1 MYTIT
6 LGGMSGGG
14 ARDIGPMVAQKL
26 KADYVDRIFLSN
38 IAKDVGATVEAL
50 HQREEKLP
58 SRSEKWIHVIQ
69 RLLERSAVTGS
80 AGDPYFG
87 PGITALLTEE
97 YEDIPQ
103 PTITRGHEVEDDVY
117 IEAIESAMKEMAADG
132 DVVFIGR
139 GGHVILKDMPNVLR
153 VGVVASL
160 EDRVKTLMA
169 REAIDSSDEAIVVLE
184 QRDQARKYFF
194 KKYFELDEPDNPN
207 LFHFTIN
214 SSEIS
219 TNYAAEMVI
228 QNLNSFVD
236 GRMFE

>member
-14 ARDIGPMVAQKL
+14 ARDIGPIVAQKL

-38 IAKDVGATVEAL
+38 VAKDVGATVEAL
-50 HQREEKLP
+50 HQREERLP
-58 SRSEKWIHVIQ
+58 TRSEKWIHVIQ

-160 EDRVKTLMA
+160 EDRVKTLMD
-169 REAIDSSDEAIVVLE
+169 REAIDSDKAIVTLE
-184 QRDQARKYFF
+184 QRDQARKHFF

>member
-14 ARDIGPMVAQKL
+14 ARDIGPIVAQKL

-50 HQREEKLP
+50 YQIEEKLP
-58 SRSEKWIHVIQ
+58 SRSEKWIHVVQ

-87 PGITALLTEE
+87 PGITALLTDE

-117 IEAIESAMKEMAADG
+117 IEAIESTMKEMAADG

-153 VGVVASL
+153 VGVVASF
-160 EDRVKTLMA
+160 EDRVKTLMT
-169 REAIDSSDEAIVVLE
+169 REDIDRDKAIVTLE
-184 QRDQARKYFF
+184 QRDQARKHFF

-214 SSEIS
+214 SSEMS
-219 TNYAAEMVI
+219 TNYAAEMII
-228 QNLNSFVD
+228 QNLNSFAD
-236 GRMFE
+236 GGMFE

>member
-14 ARDIGPMVAQKL
+14 ARDIGPIVAQKL

-38 IAKDVGATVEAL
+38 VAKDVGATVEAL
-50 HQREEKLP
+50 HQREERLP
-58 SRSEKWIHVIQ
+58 TRSEKWIHVIQ

-153 VGVVASL
+153 VGVVASF
-160 EDRVKTLMA
+160 EDRVKTLMN
-169 REAIDSSDEAIVVLE
+169 RETIDRDNAMVTLE
-184 QRDQARKYFF
+184 QRDQARKHFF
-194 KKYFELDEPDNPN
+194 KKYFDLDEPDNPN

-228 QNLNSFVD
+228 QNLNSFAD
-236 GRMFE
+236 GHMFE

>member
-14 ARDIGPMVAQKL
+14 ARDIGPLVAQKL

-38 IAKDVGATVEAL
+38 VAKDVGATVEAL
-50 HQREEKLP
+50 HQREERLP
-58 SRSEKWIHVIQ
+58 TRSEKWIHVIQ

-153 VGVVASL
+153 VGVVASF
-160 EDRVKTLMA
+160 EDRVKTLMN
-169 REAIDSSDEAIVVLE
+169 RETIDRDNAMVTLE
-184 QRDQARKYFF
+184 QRDQARKHFF

-219 TNYAAEMVI
+219 INYAADMVI
-228 QNLNSFVD
+228 QNLNSFAD

>member
-14 ARDIGPMVAQKL
+14 ARDIGPIVAQKL

-50 HQREEKLP
+50 YQIEEKLP
-58 SRSEKWIHVIQ
+58 SRSEKWIHVVQ

-87 PGITALLTEE
+87 PGITALLTDE

-117 IEAIESAMKEMAADG
+117 IEAIESTMKEMAADG

-153 VGVVASL
+153 VGVVASF
-160 EDRVKTLMA
+160 EDRLKTLMT
-169 REAIDSSDEAIVVLE
+169 REAIHRDKAIVTLE

-214 SSEIS
+214 SSEMS
-219 TNYAAEMVI
+219 TNYAAEMII
-228 QNLNSFVD
+228 QNLNSFAD
-236 GRMFE
+236 GGMFE

>member
-14 ARDIGPMVAQKL
+14 ARDIGPLVAQKL

-38 IAKDVGATVEAL
+38 VAKNVGATVEAL

-58 SRSEKWIHVIQ
+58 TRSEKWIHVIQ

-87 PGITALLTEE
+87 PGISALLTEE

-117 IEAIESAMKEMAADG
+117 IEAIESTMKEMAADG

-153 VGVVASL
+153 VGVVASF
-160 EDRVKTLMA
+160 EDRVKTLMS
-169 REAIDSSDEAIVVLE
+169 RETIDRDNAIATLE

-219 TNYAAEMVI
+219 TNYAADMVI
-228 QNLNSFVD
+228 QNLNSFAD

>member
-14 ARDIGPMVAQKL
+14 ARDIGPVVAQKL
-26 KADYVDRIFLSN
+26 KADYIDRIFLSN

-58 SRSEKWIHVIQ
+58 TRSEKWIHVIQ

-87 PGITALLTEE
+87 PGISALLTEE

-117 IEAIESAMKEMAADG
+117 IAAIESTMKEMAADG

-153 VGVVASL
+153 VGVVASF
-160 EDRVKTLMA
+160 EDRVKTLMS
-169 REAIDSSDEAIVVLE
+169 RETIDRDNAIATLE

-219 TNYAAEMVI
+219 TNYAADMVI
-228 QNLNSFVD
+228 QNLNSFAD

>member
-14 ARDIGPMVAQKL
+14 ARDIGPLVAQKL

-38 IAKDVGATVEAL
+38 VAKDVGATVEAL
-50 HQREEKLP
+50 HQREERLP
-58 SRSEKWIHVIQ
+58 TRSEKWIHVIQ

-153 VGVVASL
+153 VGVVASF
-160 EDRVKTLMA
+160 EDRVKTLMS
-169 REAIDSSDEAIVVLE
+169 RETIDRDNAMVTLE
-184 QRDQARKYFF
+184 QRDQARKHFF

-228 QNLNSFVD
+228 QNLNSFAD
-236 GRMFE
+236 GHMFE

>member
-14 ARDIGPMVAQKL
+14 ARDIGPLVAQKL

-38 IAKDVGATVEAL
+38 VAKDVGATVEAL

-58 SRSEKWIHVIQ
+58 TRSEKWIHVIQ

-103 PTITRGHEVEDDVY
+103 PIITRGHEVEDDVY

-153 VGVVASL
+153 VGVVASF
-160 EDRVKTLMA
+160 EDRVKTLMS
-169 REAIDSSDEAIVVLE
+169 RETIDRDNAMVTLE
-184 QRDQARKYFF
+184 QRDQARKHFF

-228 QNLNSFVD
+228 QNLNSFAD
-236 GRMFE
+236 GHMFE

>member
-169 REAIDSSDEAIVVLE
+169 REAIDSDEAIVVLE

>member
-14 ARDIGPMVAQKL
+14 ARDIGPIVAKKL
-26 KADYVDRIFLSN
+26 EADYVDRIFLSN

-50 HQREEKLP
+50 HQIEEKLP
-58 SRSEKWIHVIQ
+58 TRSEKWIHVVQ

-117 IEAIESAMKEMAADG
+117 IEALESTMKEMAADG

-153 VGVVASL
+153 VGVVASF
-160 EDRVKTLMA
+160 EDRIKTLMT
-169 REAIDSSDEAIVVLE
+169 REAIDKDKAIVTLE

-194 KKYFELDEPDNPN
+194 KKYFDLDEPDNPN

-219 TNYAAEMVI
+219 INYAAEMVI
-228 QNLNSFVD
+228 QNLNSFAD

>member
-14 ARDIGPMVAQKL
+14 ARDIGPLVAQKL

-38 IAKDVGATVEAL
+38 VAKDVGATVEAL
-50 HQREEKLP
+50 HQREERLP
-58 SRSEKWIHVIQ
+58 TRSEKWIHVIQ

-153 VGVVASL
+153 VGVVASF
-160 EDRVKTLMA
+160 EDRVKTLMS
-169 REAIDSSDEAIVVLE
+169 RETIDRDNAMVTLE
-184 QRDQARKYFF
+184 QRDQARKHFF

-219 TNYAAEMVI
+219 TNYAADMVI
-228 QNLNSFVD
+228 QNLNSFAD

>member
-14 ARDIGPMVAQKL
+14 ARDIGPIVAQRL

-160 EDRVKTLMA
+160 EDRVKTLMD
-169 REAIDSSDEAIVVLE
+169 REAIDSDKAIVTLE
-184 QRDQARKYFF
+184 QRDQARKHFF
-194 KKYFELDEPDNPN
+194 KKYFELDDPDNPN

-219 TNYAAEMVI
+219 TIYAAEMVI

>member
-1 MYTIT
+1 MYTVT

-14 ARDIGPMVAQKL
+14 ARDIGPIVAQKL

-38 IAKDVGATVEAL
+38 IAKDLGATVEAL

-58 SRSEKWIHVIQ
+58 SRAEKWIHVVQ

-117 IEAIESAMKEMAADG
+117 IEAIESTMKEMAADG

-153 VGVVASL
+153 VGVVASF
-160 EDRVKTLMA
+160 EDRVKTLMT
-169 REAIDSSDEAIVVLE
+169 REAIDRDNAIVTLE
-184 QRDQARKYFF
+184 QRDLARKYFF
-194 KKYFELDEPDNPN
+194 KKYFDLEEPDNPD

-228 QNLNSFVD
+228 QNLNSFAD
-236 GRMFE
+236 GRMFA

>member
-14 ARDIGPMVAQKL
+14 ARDIGPIVAQKL

-38 IAKDVGATVEAL
+38 IAKDLGATVEAL

-58 SRSEKWIHVIQ
+58 SRAEKWVHVVQ

-103 PTITRGHEVEDDVY
+103 PTITRGHEVEDEVY
-117 IEAIESAMKEMAADG
+117 IEAIESTMKEMATDG

-153 VGVVASL
+153 VGVVASF
-160 EDRVKTLMA
+160 EDRVKTLMT
-169 REAIDSSDEAIVVLE
+169 REVIDRDKAITTLE
-184 QRDQARKYFF
+184 ERDQARKYFF
-194 KKYFELDEPDNPN
+194 KKYFELDEPDDPN

-214 SSEIS
+214 SSEIG
-219 TNYAAEMVI
+219 TNYAAEMII
-228 QNLNSFVD
+228 QNLNSFAD
-236 GRMFE
+236 GAMFV

>member
-14 ARDIGPMVAQKL
+14 ARDIGPLVAQKL

-38 IAKDVGATVEAL
+38 VAKDVGATVEAL
-50 HQREEKLP
+50 HQREERLP
-58 SRSEKWIHVIQ
+58 TRSEKWIHVIQ

-132 DVVFIGR
+132 YGVFIGR

-153 VGVVASL
+153 VGVVASF
-160 EDRVKTLMA
+160 EDRVKTLMS
-169 REAIDSSDEAIVVLE
+169 RETIDRDNAMVTLE
-184 QRDQARKYFF
+184 QRDQARKHFF

-228 QNLNSFVD
+228 QNLNSFAD
-236 GRMFE
+236 GHMFE

>member
-14 ARDIGPMVAQKL
+14 ARDIGPIVAQKL
-26 KADYVDRIFLSN
+26 GADYVDRIFLSN

-50 HQREEKLP
+50 HQIEEKLP
-58 SRSEKWIHVIQ
+58 TRSEKWIHVVQ

-97 YEDIPQ
+97 YEDIQQ

-117 IEAIESAMKEMAADG
+117 IEAIESTMKEMAADG

-153 VGVVASL
+153 VGVVASF
-160 EDRVKTLMA
+160 EDRIKTLMT
-169 REAIDSSDEAIVVLE
+169 REAIDKDKAIVTLE
-184 QRDQARKYFF
+184 QRDQARKHFF

>member
-14 ARDIGPMVAQKL
+14 ARDIGPIVAQKL

-97 YEDIPQ
+97 YEDISQ
-103 PTITRGHEVEDDVY
+103 PTITRGHEVEDEVY

-169 REAIDSSDEAIVVLE
+169 REAIDSDKAIVILE

-219 TNYAAEMVI
+219 TNYAAEMII
-228 QNLNSFVD
+228 QNLNSFID

>member
-14 ARDIGPMVAQKL
+14 ARDIGPIVAQKL

-50 HQREEKLP
+50 HQIEEKLP
-58 SRSEKWIHVIQ
+58 TRSEKWIHVVQ

-117 IEAIESAMKEMAADG
+117 IEAIESTMKEMAIDG

-153 VGVVASL
+153 VGVVASF
-160 EDRVKTLMA
+160 EDRIKTLMT
-169 REAIDSSDEAIVVLE
+169 REAIDKDKAIVTLE
-184 QRDQARKYFF
+184 QRDQARKHFF

-228 QNLNSFVD
+228 QNLNFFAD

>member
-14 ARDIGPMVAQKL
+14 ARDIGPIVAQKL

-169 REAIDSSDEAIVVLE
+169 REAIDSDEAIVALE

>member
-14 ARDIGPMVAQKL
+14 ARDIGPLVAQKL

-38 IAKDVGATVEAL
+38 VAKDVGATVEAL
-50 HQREEKLP
+50 HQREERLP
-58 SRSEKWIHVIQ
+58 TRSEKWIHVIQ

-117 IEAIESAMKEMAADG
+117 IEAIESAMKEMAVDG

-153 VGVVASL
+153 VGVVASF
-160 EDRVKTLMA
+160 EDRVKTLMS
-169 REAIDSSDEAIVVLE
+169 RETIDRDNAMVTLE
-184 QRDQARKYFF
+184 QRDQARKHFF

-219 TNYAAEMVI
+219 INYAADMVI
-228 QNLNSFVD
+228 QNLNSFAD

>member
-14 ARDIGPMVAQKL
+14 ARDIGPLVAQKL

-38 IAKDVGATVEAL
+38 VAKDVGATVEAL
-50 HQREEKLP
+50 HQREERLP
-58 SRSEKWIHVIQ
+58 TRSEKWIHVIQ

-153 VGVVASL
+153 VGVVASF
-160 EDRVKTLMA
+160 EDRVKTLMN
-169 REAIDSSDEAIVVLE
+169 RETIDRDNAMVTLE
-184 QRDQARKYFF
+184 QRDQARKHFF

-219 TNYAAEMVI
+219 TNYAAEMII
-228 QNLNSFVD
+228 QNLNSFAD

>member
-14 ARDIGPMVAQKL
+14 ARDIGPLVAQKL

-38 IAKDVGATVEAL
+38 VAKNVGATVEAL

-58 SRSEKWIHVIQ
+58 TRSEKWIHVIQ

-117 IEAIESAMKEMAADG
+117 IEAIESAMKEMAVDG

-153 VGVVASL
+153 VGVVASF
-160 EDRVKTLMA
+160 EDRVKTLMS
-169 REAIDSSDEAIVVLE
+169 RETIDRDNAIVTLE
-184 QRDQARKYFF
+184 QRDQARKHFF

-219 TNYAAEMVI
+219 TNYAADMVI
-228 QNLNSFVD
+228 QNLNSFAD

>member
-14 ARDIGPMVAQKL
+14 ARDIGPIVAQKL

-50 HQREEKLP
+50 HQIEEKLP
-58 SRSEKWIHVIQ
+58 SRAEKWIHVVQ

-117 IEAIESAMKEMAADG
+117 IEAIESTMKEMAADG

-153 VGVVASL
+153 VGVVASF
-160 EDRVKTLMA
+160 EDRVKTLMT
-169 REAIDSSDEAIVVLE
+169 REAIDRDNAIVTLE
-184 QRDQARKYFF
+184 QRDLARKYFF
-194 KKYFELDEPDNPN
+194 KKYFELEEPDNPD

-228 QNLNSFVD
+228 QNLNSFAD
-236 GRMFE
+236 GRMFA

>member
-14 ARDIGPMVAQKL
+14 ARDIGPIVAQKL

-50 HQREEKLP
+50 YQIEEKLP
-58 SRSEKWIHVIQ
+58 SRSEKWIHVVQ

-87 PGITALLTEE
+87 PGITALLTDE

-117 IEAIESAMKEMAADG
+117 IEAIESTMKEMAADG

-153 VGVVASL
+153 VGVVASF
-160 EDRVKTLMA
+160 EDRVKTLMT
-169 REAIDSSDEAIVVLE
+169 REDIDRDKAIVTLE

-214 SSEIS
+214 SSEMS
-219 TNYAAEMVI
+219 TNYAAEMII
-228 QNLNSFVD
+228 QNLNSFAD
-236 GRMFE
+236 GGMFE

>member
-1 MYTIT
+1 M
-6 LGGMSGGG
+6 
-14 ARDIGPMVAQKL
+14 
-26 KADYVDRIFLSN
+26 
-38 IAKDVGATVEAL
+38 
-50 HQREEKLP
+50 
-58 SRSEKWIHVIQ
+58 
-69 RLLERSAVTGS
+69 
-80 AGDPYFG
+80 
-87 PGITALLTEE
+87 
-97 YEDIPQ
+97 
-103 PTITRGHEVEDDVY
+103 
-117 IEAIESAMKEMAADG
+117 
-132 DVVFIGR
+132 
-139 GGHVILKDMPNVLR
+139 
-153 VGVVASL
+153 VASL
-160 EDRVKTLMA
+160 EDRLKTLMA

>member
-14 ARDIGPMVAQKL
+14 ARDIGPIVAQKL
-26 KADYVDRIFLSN
+26 GADYVDRIFLSN

-50 HQREEKLP
+50 HQIEEKLP
-58 SRSEKWIHVIQ
+58 TRSEKWIHVVQ

-117 IEAIESAMKEMAADG
+117 IEAIESTMKEMATDG

-153 VGVVASL
+153 VGVVASF
-160 EDRVKTLMA
+160 EDRIKTLMT
-169 REAIDSSDEAIVVLE
+169 REAIDKDKAIVTLE

-228 QNLNSFVD
+228 QNLNSFAD

>member
-169 REAIDSSDEAIVVLE
+169 REAIESDEAIVVLE
-184 QRDQARKYFF
+184 QRDQARKHFF

>member
-14 ARDIGPMVAQKL
+14 ARDIGPIVAQKL

-169 REAIDSSDEAIVVLE
+169 REAIDSDEAIVVLE

>member
-14 ARDIGPMVAQKL
+14 ARDIGPIVAQKL

-38 IAKDVGATVEAL
+38 IAKDLGATVEAL

-58 SRSEKWIHVIQ
+58 SRAEKWIHVVQ

-117 IEAIESAMKEMAADG
+117 IEAIESTMKEMAADG

-153 VGVVASL
+153 VGVIASF
-160 EDRVKTLMA
+160 EDRVKTLMT
-169 REAIDSSDEAIVVLE
+169 REAIDRDNAIVTLE

-194 KKYFELDEPDNPN
+194 KKYFDLDEPDNPN

-228 QNLNSFVD
+228 QNLNSFAD
-236 GRMFE
+236 GGMFE

>member
-14 ARDIGPMVAQKL
+14 ARDIGPIVAQKL

-169 REAIDSSDEAIVVLE
+169 REAIDSDKAIVTLE

-194 KKYFELDEPDNPN
+194 KKYFELDDPDDPN

>member
-169 REAIDSSDEAIVVLE
+169 REAIDSDEAIVALE

>member
-14 ARDIGPMVAQKL
+14 ARDIGPVVAQKL
-26 KADYVDRIFLSN
+26 KADYIDRIFLSN

-58 SRSEKWIHVIQ
+58 TRSEKWIHVIQ

-117 IEAIESAMKEMAADG
+117 IEAIESTMKEMAADG

-153 VGVVASL
+153 VGVVASF
-160 EDRVKTLMA
+160 EDRVKTLMS
-169 REAIDSSDEAIVVLE
+169 RETIDRDNAIATLE

-219 TNYAAEMVI
+219 TNYAADMVI
-228 QNLNSFVD
+228 QNLNSFAD

>member
-169 REAIDSSDEAIVVLE
+169 REAIDSDKAIVTLE

>member
-160 EDRVKTLMA
+160 EDRVKTLMD
-169 REAIDSSDEAIVVLE
+169 REAIDSDKAIVALE

>member
-14 ARDIGPMVAQKL
+14 ARDIGPIVAQKL

-169 REAIDSSDEAIVVLE
+169 REAIDSDEAIVVLE

-214 SSEIS
+214 ASEIS

>member
-14 ARDIGPMVAQKL
+14 ARDIGPIVAQKL

-97 YEDIPQ
+97 YEDISQ

-169 REAIDSSDEAIVVLE
+169 REAIDSDKAIVILE

-228 QNLNSFVD
+228 QNLNSFID